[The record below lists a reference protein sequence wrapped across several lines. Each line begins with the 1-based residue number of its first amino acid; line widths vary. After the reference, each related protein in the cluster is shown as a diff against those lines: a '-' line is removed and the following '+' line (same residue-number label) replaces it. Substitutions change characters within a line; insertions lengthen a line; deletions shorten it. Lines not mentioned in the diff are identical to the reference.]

1 MGQAITKFWKRLAK
15 SPKPLRILMVG
26 LDNAGKTTILYKLKV
41 GETVMTIPTI
51 GFNVES
57 IQYKNL
63 KFTIWDVGGQ
73 QSIRQLWKHYYANTD
88 GIIFVID
95 SNDTNRLKGNEH
107 AAKEELHRLMSE
119 AELSDAILLVFANK
133 QDLPHAIKPEDLSD
147 ILELNSIKQNH
158 NIIGTVAQNGDGL
171 YTGLNWLTQQ
181 FAKKS
186 KQKQNIKL
194 NE

>member
-1 MGQAITKFWKRLAK
+1 MGQAIAKFWKK
-15 SPKPLRILMVG
+15 FGKNPKPLRILMVG

-57 IQYKNL
+57 IEYKNL

-95 SNDTNRLKGNEH
+95 SNDTARLKGNEH

-119 AELSDAILLVFANK
+119 AELSDAILLIFANK
-133 QDLPHAIKPEDLSD
+133 QDLPHAIKLQELSD
-147 ILELNSIKQNH
+147 ILELNCIKQNH
-158 NIIGTVAQNGDGL
+158 NIIGTVAQTGDGL
-171 YTGLNWLTQQ
+171 YSGLNWLTQQ

-186 KQKQNIKL
+186 KQKQNMKSD
-194 NE
+194 